1 MRTRD
6 HSADSSLSLKKA
18 FVRATAVIG
27 VLTLFYTAYLYYDY
41 RARMPSEPQQPT
53 GRIYPV
59 SLKRETFY
67 TTRTEQ
73 RLYYATQYIFFA
85 SVITIGAMSWIQWR
99 RSLSR
104 AA

>member
-41 RARMPSEPQQPT
+41 IPRGPSNAFITPRST
-53 GRIYPV
+53 SS
-59 SLKRETFY
+59 SL
-67 TTRTEQ
+67 
-73 RLYYATQYIFFA
+73 A
-85 SVITIGAMSWIQWR
+85 
-99 RSLSR
+99 
-104 AA
+104 